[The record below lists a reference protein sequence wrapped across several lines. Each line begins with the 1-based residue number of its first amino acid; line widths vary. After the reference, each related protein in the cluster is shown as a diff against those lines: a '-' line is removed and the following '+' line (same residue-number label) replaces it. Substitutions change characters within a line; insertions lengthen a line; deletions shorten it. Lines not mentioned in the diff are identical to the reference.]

1 MDGRHFGWCQH
12 VSNCITYMFVCKY
25 INKTLQLQ
33 CLRMANLVK
42 NASFWLF
49 LKGVG
54 WGYVN
59 SCCASKCT
67 CFSPIS
73 LNTCSSIIVD
83 ILNIAF
89 SEKYVL
95 SFCENYVPS
104 RCRPPSPRKT
114 DCRCTP
120 PP

>member
-1 MDGRHFGWCQH
+1 MDGRHFGWCQD

-49 LKGVG
+49 WKG

-59 SCCASKCT
+59 SCCASKCLG
-67 CFSPIS
+67 FSSVS
-73 LNTCSSIIVD
+73 LQTCSSIFVD
-83 ILNIAF
+83 ILHIALQ
-89 SEKYVL
+89 KIGPVL
-95 SFCENYVPS
+95 L
-104 RCRPPSPRKT
+104 
-114 DCRCTP
+114 
-120 PP
+120 